1 MQTHP
6 QAQPEH
12 AVRRA
17 ARVLAV
23 VVTGLAAA
31 LGAVTAEA
39 QPERLRIGIIG
50 TGNIGGGLA
59 IHWADAGHELVISS
73 RHPEELEPLAE
84 RLGERVRTGTPRK
97 AAAFGEVVLVSV
109 PYAATPQIGR
119 DYADELEG
127 KIVLDTGNPIPDRD
141 GDMARAALEQ
151 GTGVASAEF
160 LAGTRLVRAFNCIP
174 AERLRNEA
182 NHEPEPHAIPLASD
196 HPAAFEVARRLV
208 EDAGFAPVVV
218 GDLETARYFD
228 LGEPL
233 AEGVRSA
240 DELRAAID
248 ELGL

>member
-1 MQTHP
+1 MNTHSDARP
-6 QAQPEH
+6 
-12 AVRRA
+12 VRAA
-17 ARVLAV
+17 ARVLTV
-23 VVTGLAAA
+23 VAAGLAAA
-31 LGAVTAEA
+31 LGAGDARAQAE
-39 QPERLRIGIIG
+39 PLEIGIIG

-84 RLGERVRTGTPRK
+84 RLGEHVRTGTPRE

-127 KIVLDTGNPIPDRD
+127 KVVLDTGNPIPSRD
-141 GDMARAALEQ
+141 GEMAREALEK
-151 GTGVASAEF
+151 GTGIASAEF
-160 LAGTRLVRAFNCIP
+160 LSGTRLVRAFNCIP

-182 NHEPEPHAIPLASD
+182 DHEPEPHAIPLASD
-196 HPAAFEVARRLV
+196 HPEALEVASRLV

-218 GDLETARYFD
+218 GGLETARYFD
-228 LGEPL
+228 LGGPL
-233 AEGVRSA
+233 AEGLRSA